1 MKATGI
7 IKITNELTLKNPT
20 LEICKVSYNWVE
32 QTVDI
37 ECLFQEGSFKHNRTF
52 NYSTSGKTELTSSD
66 IIGFIK
72 KDKVLNV
79 FS

>member
-1 MKATGI
+1 MNATGI

-20 LEICKVSYNWVE
+20 LEISKVCYNWVE

-37 ECLFQEGSFKHNRTF
+37 ECLFQEGSFKHCRSF
-52 NYSTSGKTELTSSD
+52 NYSTEGKNELTSID
-66 IIGFIK
+66 ILDFLK
-72 KDKVLNV
+72 NDNVLSV